1 MDQEQTYKRAKERVE
16 AIKGFYVHASVYLL
30 VNLGLFAINALT
42 SGLAEGMWW
51 FYWPLIGW
59 GIGLTAHAISVFLAG
74 DTGPLGA
81 RWEERKTREIM
92 EKEEAAKRSPT
103 HRAA

>member
-1 MDQEQTYKRAKERVE
+1 MDREQTYERAKERVE
-16 AIKGFYVHASVYLL
+16 AIKGFYVHATVYVL

-42 SGLAEGMWW
+42 GGLSAGVWW

-59 GIGLTAHAISVFLAG
+59 GIGLTAHAASVFLGGEA
-74 DTGPLGA
+74 GPLGA

-92 EKEEAAKRSPT
+92 EKEEPHKPPT